1 MMKNKRIK
9 PTHTMVL
16 VAAIL
21 LTVFSIV
28 GSVTAA
34 GLLPLTG
41 NEISEA
47 ANTANKK
54 VEVPRGQHSK
64 ALPINRN
71 VKKVEFSQD
80 AFKSVVKP
88 KLWSCYNCGV
98 VVAIESINMRSDE
111 MVSTDNQELL
121 SYLEAHR
128 QNARIIALDDLKE
141 NQSNTMHQSH
151 GDITYLIKV
160 RMQDGTQHVIT
171 QDEPPQ
177 HEVGDKVRLTVG
189 KMITA

>member
-1 MMKNKRIK
+1 MKNKRIK
-9 PTHTMVL
+9 TTHTMVL

-34 GLLPLTG
+34 GLLPLTE
-41 NEISEA
+41 NENSEA
-47 ANTANKK
+47 ANTATEKI
-54 VEVPRGQHSK
+54 VVPRKQHSN
-64 ALPINRN
+64 ALAINSN

-98 VVAIESINMRSDE
+98 VVAIESINMHSDE
-111 MVSTDNQELL
+111 VVFTEDYDLL
-121 SYLEAHR
+121 NYLEAHR
-128 QNARIIALDDLKE
+128 ENARIIALDDSKK
-141 NQSNTMHQSH
+141 NQSNTMLETQS
-151 GDITYLIKV
+151 DVTYLIKV

-171 QDEPPQ
+171 QNEPPQ